1 MVVIP
6 DLSSVLRYFCASFKT
21 ENMLTGQQRTD
32 IDKIWKEF
40 WQNGMTDPLSIIKQI
55 TYLLFIRNLDRQ
67 QELKEKQANKLKM
80 PVQDP
85 IYSDEQR
92 ELRWNVFKTK
102 DPEQMFRLFRKEDGV
117 FDFIKNIGQK
127 GGLFAQTMRYANFDI
142 NNPKLLDRIVQM
154 IDKLKIDD
162 IDSKGDVYEYL
173 LSKLA
178 TAGINGQFRT
188 PKHIIRLMVDLL
200 QPQTDE
206 LVCDPATGTAGFLV
220 GVVEYLRE
228 HYPDEFYKKE
238 FRQHFNNGMFSGF
251 ESDNTMVGIS
261 AMNLQMH
268 GIDNPKLQYMD
279 ALSNDNTVK
288 DKYSLILANPP
299 FSGSA
304 DYDGIELSLKKSL
317 DLGKT
322 AKTAK
327 TELLFVSLMLRMLK
341 PGGRC
346 AVIVPAGVLFG
357 STKSHLAVRQL
368 LVDENQLQAV
378 ISMPSGVFKPYTGVA
393 TAILVFTKT
402 GTGGTDRVWFYDMKA
417 DGYSLDDKRE
427 ALGKLDEATDSR
439 IYSLEENNIPDI
451 IEKFHV
457 IANSSLR
464 GGTTMQSVE
473 QASNDRTAQHFFVTA
488 DEIRAESYNLSFNLY
503 QEIVH
508 EQVNYASPAD
518 IITRIAKLDDK
529 RKQLMNELGGLLG

>member
-1 MVVIP
+1 
-6 DLSSVLRYFCASFKT
+6 
-21 ENMLTGQQRTD
+21 MLTGQQRTD

-80 PVQDP
+80 PIQDP
-85 IYSDEQR
+85 IYLDDQR

-117 FDFIKNIGQK
+117 FDFIKSIGQK
-127 GGLFAQTMRYANFDI
+127 GGLFAETMRYANFDI
-142 NNPKLLDRIVQM
+142 NSPKLLDRIVQM

-206 LVCDPATGTAGFLV
+206 LVCDPAAGTAGFLV

-268 GIDNPKLQYMD
+268 GIDNPKLKYMD

-322 AKTAK
+322 AKKAK

-393 TAILVFTKT
+393 TAILLFTKT
-402 GTGGTDRVWFYDMKA
+402 GTGGTNRVWFYDMKA

-427 ALGKLDEATDSR
+427 LLGKPDEDNPDLPSMR
-439 IYSLEENNIPDI
+439 NYKLEENNIPDI

-457 IANSSLR
+457 ISS
-464 GGTTMQSVE
+464 GATVTEPVE
-473 QASNDRTAQHFFVTA
+473 VDRTAQQFFVTA
-488 DEIRAESYNLSFNLY
+488 DEIRAENYNLSFNLY

-508 EQVNYASPAD
+508 EDVIYNKPAD
-518 IITRIAKLDDK
+518 IIKKIKNLDME
-529 RKQLMNELGGLLG
+529 RNSVLNELEKLIERQ

>member
-1 MVVIP
+1 
-6 DLSSVLRYFCASFKT
+6 
-21 ENMLTGQQRTD
+21 MLTGQQRTD

-80 PVQDP
+80 PIQDP
-85 IYSDEQR
+85 IYLEDQR

-117 FDFIKNIGQK
+117 FDFIKSIGQK
-127 GGLFAQTMRYANFDI
+127 GGLFAETMRYANFDI
-142 NNPKLLDRIVQM
+142 NSPKLLDRIVQM

-188 PKHIIRLMVDLL
+188 PKHIIRLMVNLL

-206 LVCDPATGTAGFLV
+206 LVCDPAAGTAGFLV

-268 GIDNPKLQYMD
+268 GIDNPKLKYMD

-304 DYDGIELSLKKSL
+304 DYDGIELSLKKAL

-402 GTGGTDRVWFYDMKA
+402 GTGGTNRVWFYDMKA

-427 ALGKLDEATDSR
+427 LLGKPDEDNPDLPSMR
-439 IYSLEENNIPDI
+439 NYKLEENNIPDI
-451 IEKFHV
+451 IARFHE
-457 IANSSLR
+457 IANSSNE
-464 GGTTMQSVE
+464 SVILTRNE
-473 QASNDRTAQHFFVTA
+473 EGSPGNRTGQHFFVSA
-488 DEIRAESYNLSFNLY
+488 SEIRAENYNLSFNLY

-508 EQVNYASPAD
+508 EQVNYTAPKV
-518 IITRIAKLDDK
+518 IIERISKLDEE
-529 RKQLMNELGGLLG
+529 RKQLMKELGGLLG

>member
-1 MVVIP
+1 
-6 DLSSVLRYFCASFKT
+6 
-21 ENMLTGQQRTD
+21 MLTGQQRTD

-80 PVQDP
+80 PIQDP
-85 IYSDEQR
+85 IYLEDQR
-92 ELRWNVFKTK
+92 ELRWNIFKTK

-117 FDFIKNIGQK
+117 FDFIKSIGQK
-127 GGLFAQTMRYANFDI
+127 GGLFAETMRYANFDI
-142 NNPKLLDRIVQM
+142 NSPKLLDRIVQM

-206 LVCDPATGTAGFLV
+206 LVCDPAAGTAGFLV

-268 GIDNPKLQYMD
+268 GIDNPKLKYMD

-304 DYDGIELSLKKSL
+304 DYDGIELSLKKAL

-357 STKSHLAVRQL
+357 STKSHLVVRQL

-393 TAILVFTKT
+393 TAILLFTKT
-402 GTGGTDRVWFYDMKA
+402 GTGGTNRVWFYDMKA

-427 ALGKLDEATDSR
+427 LLGKPDEDNPDLPSMR
-439 IYSLEENNIPDI
+439 NYRLEENNIPDI
-451 IEKFHV
+451 IQRFHV
-457 IANSSLR
+457 IVNGA
-464 GGTTMQSVE
+464 MQSPPVTEPVE
-473 QASNDRTAQHFFVTA
+473 VDRTAQQFFVTA
-488 DEIRAESYNLSFNLY
+488 DEIRAENYNLSFNLY
-503 QEIVH
+503 QKIVH
-508 EQVNYASPAD
+508 EQVNYTAPKV
-518 IITRIAKLDDK
+518 IIERISKMDEE

>member
-1 MVVIP
+1 
-6 DLSSVLRYFCASFKT
+6 
-21 ENMLTGQQRTD
+21 MLTGQQRND

-92 ELRWNVFKTK
+92 DLRWNVFKDK
-102 DPEQMFRLFRKEDGV
+102 DPEQMFSLFRKEGGV
-117 FDFIKNIGQK
+117 FDFIKSIGAK
-127 GGLFAQTMRYANFDI
+127 GGLFAATMRYANFDI
-142 NNPKLLDRIVQM
+142 NSPKLLDRVVQM
-154 IDKLKIDD
+154 IDTLKIDD
-162 IDSKGDVYEYL
+162 RDSKGDVYEYL

-188 PKHIIRLMVDLL
+188 PKHIIRMMVDLL
-200 QPQTDE
+200 QPKTDE
-206 LVCDPATGTAGFLV
+206 MVCDPAAGTAGFLV
-220 GVVEYLRE
+220 GVVEYLRDN
-228 HYPDEFYKKE
+228 YPEEFYKKE

-279 ALSNDNTVK
+279 ALSNDNTEK
-288 DKYSLILANPP
+288 DKFSLVLANPP

-304 DYDGIELSLKKSL
+304 DYDGIELSLKKAL
-317 DLGKT
+317 NLGKT

-327 TELLFVSLMLRMLK
+327 TELLFLALMLRMLK

-357 STKSHLAVRQL
+357 STKSHKAVRQQ
-368 LVDENQLQAV
+368 LVDDHQLQAV

-393 TAILVFTKT
+393 TAILIFTKT
-402 GTGGTDRVWFYDMKA
+402 GTGGTEKVWFYDMKA
-417 DGYSLDDKRE
+417 DGFSLDDKRE
-427 ALGKLDEATDSR
+427 PLGKLDEETKAVTASV
-439 IYSLEENNIPDI
+439 EENNIPDI
-451 IEKFHV
+451 ISKFHA
-457 IANSSLR
+457 IQNGEELK
-464 GGTTMQSVE
+464 QE
-473 QASNDRTAQHFFVTA
+473 RTGQHFFVTA
-488 DEIRAESYNLSFNLY
+488 DEIRKEGYNLSFNLY
-503 QEIVH
+503 QEVVY
-508 EQVNYASPAD
+508 EEVKYDSPKQ
-518 IITRIAKLDDK
+518 IIERI
-529 RKQLMNELGGLLG
+529 GGLDKDRIDLMKELNSLLHNQ